1 MSSILHKKAQFK
13 KQLEDTFKD
22 HQDLVKYSKN
32 VLLLNRPIDF
42 GVLFIL
48 VSFIL
53 YYFKNF
59 NTSALSFFSF
69 FISFILI
76 LHTIIL
82 NFNLKSITRVIPTQD
97 SKDSYEDII
106 NLIVKV
112 KFAFSDSLSELNR
125 FRHVNPTK
133 FNIQTSIVLG
143 VLGFIGI
150 FFSGYTIIVLV
161 VYSTLLLPY
170 ILYGK
175 KPQNTG
181 QQSQDLLNNII
192 VVMKPIIENIIKI
205 SQQLFTQILD
215 LATNK
220 KQPSPGIPN
229 QNYSNNNTN
238 NNNNNNTN
246 TNNNNNNGFV
256 NLNKVDDTI
265 NKNLNSI
272 GNNINSI
279 GSNISNKI
287 SQQINNHHQ
296 QQEDEQQEEVFY
308 DESNF
313 TKTNNGYVNQSNPI
327 LKKRF

>member
-13 KQLEDTFKD
+13 KQLEETFKE
-22 HQDLVKYSKN
+22 HQDLVRYSKN

-53 YYFKNF
+53 YYFKDF

-143 VLGFIGI
+143 VLGCIGI

-205 SQQLFTQILD
+205 SQQLFAQILD

-229 QNYSNNNTN
+229 QNYSNNNNSSN
-238 NNNNNNTN
+238 NKESNSNS
-246 TNNNNNNGFV
+246 GFV
-256 NLNKVDDTI
+256 NLSKVDDTL

-287 SQQINNHHQ
+287 SQQINQ
-296 QQEDEQQEEVFY
+296 QDEPEEEIFY
-308 DESNF
+308 DESTF
-313 TKTNNGYVNQSNPI
+313 TKNNYVNPSNPI

>member
-143 VLGFIGI
+143 VLGCIGI

-161 VYSTLLLPY
+161 VYSILLLPY

-229 QNYSNNNTN
+229 QNYSNTNNNTN
-238 NNNNNNTN
+238 NS
-246 TNNNNNNGFV
+246 NNNNNGFV
-256 NLNKVDDTI
+256 NLSKVDDTI

-287 SQQINNHHQ
+287 SQQINHHQ
-296 QQEDEQQEEVFY
+296 QEEEQEEVFY